1 MTTPR
6 AYRPQNCPRCD
17 RCSANVC
24 PLDAEWRKRTH
35 VRGDEV
41 CFFLTESVKVDA
53 AGNFASLGL
62 GWLLDRANHVRD
74 DIALPDGIKTTV
86 ERARLTGSR
95 IVNQRIA
102 ADRLR
107 RQVVR

>member
-1 MTTPR
+1 MT
-6 AYRPQNCPRCD
+6 AFAPQDCPRYD

-24 PLDAEWRKRTH
+24 PLDAGWRKRTH

-41 CFFLTESVKVDA
+41 CFFLTESVKANA
-53 AGNFASLGL
+53 AENFASLGL
-62 GWLLDRANHVRD
+62 GWLLDMANHVRTD
-74 DIALPDGIKTTV
+74 LALPDGIKAVV
-86 ERARLTGSR
+86 ERAKLTGSR

-102 ADRLR
+102 GDRLR